1 MSTQSIRTTQAWPFV
16 QSNRCLLRPAQV
28 EDFAA
33 LEAAVSNPTFPQD
46 LPLASMRREGELMPW
61 LERFCQAKPG
71 PVLWS
76 ITSGASHECVGQV
89 ALVPQPSPS
98 QWWLSY
104 WLTPAHWG
112 QGLAREAVSS
122 LLAQAFK
129 QPLYATIVAVVGT
142 SNGRS
147 VKLLKAL
154 GFYESLDADK
164 EVSIPTNHACYKLV
178 RGVTK

>member
-1 MSTQSIRTTQAWPFV
+1 
-16 QSNRCLLRPAQV
+16 
-28 EDFAA
+28 
-33 LEAAVSNPTFPQD
+33 
-46 LPLASMRREGELMPW
+46 MRREGELMQW

-76 ITSGASHECVGQV
+76 IASGASHECVGQV

-129 QPLYATIVAVVGT
+129 QPQYAAIVAVVGT

-147 VKLLKAL
+147 TKLLKAL
-154 GFYESLDADK
+154 GFSESLAADDQ
-164 EVSIPTNHACYKLV
+164 VSIPVNHVFYKLV
-178 RGVTK
+178 RGATR